1 MRKTMNQTTTRGS
14 TYVSKT
20 RAPWTVALHR
30 KVAAA
35 ASIAVCVFSIRMR
48 DQMHREPRLAGCNEV
63 GEGNTFS
70 IDDLQDARRREG
82 SP

>member
-1 MRKTMNQTTTRGS
+1 MRKTMNQATTRCH

-30 KVAAA
+30 KAAAA
-35 ASIAVCVFSIRMR
+35 ASIAACVFSLQMR
-48 DQMHREPRLAGCNEV
+48 SQPRL
-63 GEGNTFS
+63 
-70 IDDLQDARRREG
+70 DDGSGDEAISLDALRDARRREG

>member
-1 MRKTMNQTTTRGS
+1 MRTPMHKSTARGS
-14 TYVSKT
+14 TYVMKT

-35 ASIAVCVFSIRMR
+35 ASIAAYVFSLQIRNQQR
-48 DQMHREPRLAGCNEV
+48 FNCDACLD
-63 GEGNTFS
+63 EGAPS
-70 IDDLQDARRREG
+70 LDALQDARRREG

>member
-1 MRKTMNQTTTRGS
+1 MRTPMHKSTTRGS
-14 TYVSKT
+14 TYVMRT

-35 ASIAVCVFSIRMR
+35 ASMAVCVFSLQIRGQQR
-48 DQMHREPRLAGCNEV
+48 FDRNADFQ
-63 GEGNTFS
+63 EGALS
-70 IDDLQDARRREG
+70 LDALQDARRREG